1 MKINPKINKRVND
14 SVAECRK
21 VLTDATIELLKKIA
35 EPGQDVLFDR
45 TLIIHQKNK
54 DFSETFI
61 VDRIAYSGG
70 RGDSEFYIISMED
83 GDEFCKSDIMLSLSN
98 LQVIYEEVRK
108 IIRKY

>member
-21 VLTDATIELLKKIA
+21 VLINTTIELLKKIA

-45 TLIIHQKNK
+45 TLIIHQTNK

-61 VDRIAYSGG
+61 ADRIAYSIG
-70 RGDSEFYIISMED
+70 RSDSEFYIISMED
-83 GDEFCKSDIMLSLSN
+83 EDEFCKSDIMLSLSN